1 MKKSS
6 ADHKEKVKWSS
17 MTSGSSSIVC
27 MCVCVCVCV
36 RQREK
41 EGEKGEKGDESK
53 KEFFLDV
60 HKPFYAN
67 LDCLLVFLHA
77 QSTSWKSIIEQVI
90 LQSYCKS
97 VVCVCNSCDSSY

>member
-1 MKKSS
+1 MVFR
-6 ADHKEKVKWSS
+6 DFRFFFN
-17 MTSGSSSIVC
+17 
-27 MCVCVCVCV
+27 CVYMCVCVCV

-77 QSTSWKSIIEQVI
+77 QSTSWKSIIE
-90 LQSYCKS
+90 LKESYWKS
-97 VVCVCNSCDSSY
+97 VVCV